1 LVIIAFMIAAP
12 VSYYFMH
19 RWLNDFAYHIKLG
32 AFVLLGTLFIMLAL
46 SWMTIGYRAY
56 RFANSNPVDAL
67 RDE

>member
-1 LVIIAFMIAAP
+1 MIAAP
-12 VSYYFMH
+12 ASYYFMQ

-32 AFVLLGTLFIMLAL
+32 AFVFLCTLLIMLAL